1 MIMNIKGKNKTIF
14 DIKDFSELVREYM
27 GDDASR
33 FLDKAIES
41 NQEDGKY
48 QELRFNSDMASYE
61 SQVEENRYAF
71 VDILDEIEKIES
83 VLNSPRMNRVK
94 LQKATKEIKK
104 VVNNQI

>member
-33 FLDKAIES
+33 FLDKAIGAK
-41 NQEDGKY
+41 QEDDKY
-48 QELRFNSDMASYE
+48 QELKFNSDMTSYE